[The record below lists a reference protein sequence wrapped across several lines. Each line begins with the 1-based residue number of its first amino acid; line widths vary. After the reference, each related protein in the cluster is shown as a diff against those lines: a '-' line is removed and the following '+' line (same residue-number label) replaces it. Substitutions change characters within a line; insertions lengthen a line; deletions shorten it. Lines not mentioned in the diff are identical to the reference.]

1 MTKRRWSLVLVVA
14 GVIVASGFGIAHHWL
29 QDPPLGYYLHWT
41 HRKCLLP
48 EQYIRPAFRHMT
60 ERDMPQVA
68 DNAQAIWFGSRE
80 PHIFVR
86 FETDANGIA
95 HIERAFNIPG
105 AKCKVF
111 DAERVRGLV
120 QSGVTFF
127 PYVVLWQE
135 RTGTAIFDPNS
146 LGPGRKITYSRSG
159 WEGWEVYID
168 QEQHTVYV
176 YAWPYT

>member
-48 EQYIRPAFRHMT
+48 EEYIRPAFRHMT
-60 ERDMPQVA
+60 EREMPQVA

-105 AKCKVF
+105 AKCRVF

-120 QSGVTFF
+120 QSGVTLE
-127 PYVVLWQE
+127 PALRYLTRIVSAPA
-135 RTGTAIFDPNS
+135 GKSPTADPAGKAGRS
-146 LGPGRKITYSRSG
+146 TSTKSTAPFTYMPGRTRRMP
-159 WEGWEVYID
+159 V
-168 QEQHTVYV
+168 V
-176 YAWPYT
+176 